1 MRAEFR
7 FEDCPVRDGVSGLLT
22 GIASICKVDAATISK
37 LGGKAVGELAALA
50 MSSWGYKAAMYISWK
65 SWNLLAAILLTL
77 LYLLVFRMTKRWET
91 EDTRIA
97 LRNTRVALV
106 TFGGLPL
113 LAYVL
118 GSVACMLSNPVAVA
132 RVAFVYMAVLL
143 PASLYFLFIATRRES
158 LFNQYATS
166 LDRLGLLR
174 KRQLRVANAEA
185 RHYPVEDGLRLAR
198 RVKSYL
204 DRFSAVYGTLPSETV
219 NNFLA
224 SVQGTDDA
232 QTLKADAVTG
242 ELFSSFDLKT
252 VLPVFGSSALIAMGW
267 MMVLP
272 PYPLPPLSETLSTL
286 ENRYA
291 GDDSWYLWAAE
302 PVLVPAAFAF
312 LGAYF
317 YSLQMLIKRFMRRD
331 LGPNAYNAV
340 SMRIILATLGVWV
353 AAQWFELADKV
364 ATGHGTLFIISFA
377 VGAFPLIIWQL
388 VANVLKRLPGA
399 FLALPNLEGTNPLS
413 QIDGLSVWHEARLDE
428 EDIENIPNLATAD
441 IVELMLNTKIAPNR
455 IIDWIDQAM
464 LMMVIPPASEQGAQN
479 WIGTVL
485 RNYGIRTASG
495 LVAATRTHQGQ
506 TATFIESFPA
516 DVKIQVM
523 SLAAAVQIYPNY
535 PMIQNWLST
544 EPYFPPDQEL
554 KAALG
559 EVAPP
564 EVGPTLVLAAVEPS
578 PRDPKAGEEIAV
590 LVSKVI
596 DGREIVVGNHEAVE
610 AH

>member
-1 MRAEFR
+1 
-7 FEDCPVRDGVSGLLT
+7 
-22 GIASICKVDAATISK
+22 
-37 LGGKAVGELAALA
+37 
-50 MSSWGYKAAMYISWK
+50 MYISWTT
-65 SWNLLAAILLTL
+65 WNLLAAIFLTL
-77 LYLLVFRMTKRWET
+77 LYLFAFRMTKWWET
-91 EDTRIA
+91 EVTRVR

-118 GSVACMLSNPVAVA
+118 GSISCMLSDPIAVA
-132 RVAFVYMAVLL
+132 RVAFIYMAVLL
-143 PASLYFLFIATRRES
+143 PASLFFLFIATRRES

-174 KRQLRVANAEA
+174 KRQLRVAAMDA
-185 RHYPVEDGLRLAR
+185 RHYPLETSLMFAR

-204 DRFSAVYGTLPSETV
+204 DRFSAVYGTLPAETV
-219 NNFLA
+219 NSFIANT
-224 SVQGTDDA
+224 QGTDDA
-232 QTLKADAVTG
+232 QTLNADAVTG
-242 ELFSSFDLKT
+242 ELFSTFELKT

-272 PYPLPPLSETLSTL
+272 PYPMPPLSETLSTL
-286 ENRYA
+286 AKSYV
-291 GDDSWYLWAAE
+291 GDEAWYLWAAE

-317 YSLQMLIKRFMRRD
+317 FSLQMLIKRFTRRD

-353 AAQWFELADKV
+353 AAQWFHLADNV
-364 ATGHGTLFIISFA
+364 PTGHGTIFILSFA

-399 FLALPNLEGTNPLS
+399 FLALPNLAGTQPLS
-413 QIDGLSVWHEARLDE
+413 RVDGLSVWHEARLDE
-428 EDIENIPNLATAD
+428 EDIENVPNLATAD

-455 IIDWIDQAM
+455 IIDWIDQSM
-464 LMMVIPPASEQGAQN
+464 LLMVLPPAPKEGAQNAQN

-485 RNYGIRTASG
+485 RNNGIRTASA
-495 LVAATRTHQGQ
+495 LVAATQMRQGQ
-506 TATFIESFPA
+506 AATIVECFPE
-516 DVKIQVM
+516 DIRTQVI

-544 EPYFPPDQEL
+544 EPCFPPDQEQ

-559 EVAPP
+559 DGAPP
-564 EVGPTLVLAAVEPS
+564 GAIPILRPPARLVLDDNMPLPGTVQE
-578 PRDPKAGEEIAV
+578 
-590 LVSKVI
+590 
-596 DGREIVVGNHEAVE
+596 
-610 AH
+610 